1 MRTESGT
8 PDSGAPGGAAGT
20 GGRRAETGTR
30 DEGGTR
36 TDGGTREGG
45 GTRNEDALQTDRVL
59 VYRRPAEYVDS
70 DHPSIRAAAEAIAG
84 PATGPAEKARA
95 FYYAVRDDIRYGFP
109 PGERGPGAQTTADYF
124 RDLSTYRA
132 SSVLAAGFGYCVGKS
147 AVYTALC
154 RASGLAAR
162 PAFADVRNH
171 LSNRRLRKAMRT
183 DVFAWHGYAEV
194 LLHGRWVKVTPIFDS
209 AMCRRAGVPPLEFD
223 GESDAML
230 QQFDNSGQRF
240 LSYVQTHGT
249 FHDVPARFLAT
260 EMVRLY
266 PDLVT
271 HYP

>member
-1 MRTESGT
+1 MRT
-8 PDSGAPGGAAGT
+8 DSDTVT
-20 GGRRAETGTR
+20 GRDRRRDGDPVVDGTR
-30 DEGGTR
+30 
-36 TDGGTREGG
+36 
-45 GTRNEDALQTDRVL
+45 
-59 VYRRPAEYVDS
+59 VYRSAAEYVDS
-70 DHPSIRAAAEAIAG
+70 DHPAIRAAAEAIVSPNA
-84 PATGPAEKARA
+84 GPAEKARA

-109 PGERGPGAQTTADYF
+109 SGRRGSGAQSTADYF
-124 RDLSTYRA
+124 RELTTYRA
-132 SSVLAAGFGYCVGKS
+132 SSVLDAGYGYCVGKS

-171 LSNRRLRKAMRT
+171 LSNRRLRQAMGT
-183 DVFAWHGYAEV
+183 DVFAWHGYVEV
-194 LLHGRWVKVTPIFDS
+194 HLHGRWTKVTPIFDS
-209 AMCRRAGVPPLEFD
+209 ALCRRANVPPLEFD

-230 QQFDNSGQRF
+230 QQYDNTGQRF
-240 LSYVQTHGT
+240 LSYVQVHGA

>member
-1 MRTESGT
+1 
-8 PDSGAPGGAAGT
+8 
-20 GGRRAETGTR
+20 
-30 DEGGTR
+30 
-36 TDGGTREGG
+36 
-45 GTRNEDALQTDRVL
+45 
-59 VYRRPAEYVDS
+59 VYRSSAEYVDS
-70 DHPSIRAAAEAIAG
+70 DHPTIRAAAEAIAG
-84 PATGPAEKARA
+84 PATAPAEKARA
-95 FYYAVRDDIRYGFP
+95 LYYAVRDDIDYGFP
-109 PGERGPGAQTTADYF
+109 SGRRGPGAQTTADYF

-132 SSVLAAGFGYCVGKS
+132 SSVLAAGYGYCVGKS

-171 LSNRRLRKAMRT
+171 LSNRRLRTAMGT
-183 DVFAWHGYAEV
+183 DVFAWHGYVEV

-240 LSYVQTHGT
+240 LSYVQTHGA
-249 FHDVPARFLAT
+249 FHDVPARFLAA